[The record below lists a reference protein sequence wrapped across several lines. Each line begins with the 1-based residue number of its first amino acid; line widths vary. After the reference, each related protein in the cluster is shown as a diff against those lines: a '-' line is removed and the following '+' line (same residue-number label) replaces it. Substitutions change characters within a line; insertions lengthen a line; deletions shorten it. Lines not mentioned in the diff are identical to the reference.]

1 MTIQQIESAIL
12 ELPPS
17 EFRKVIDWLLD
28 LDYQRW
34 GKELASDI
42 ESVKLD
48 FLAQEAIADFEN
60 GFCKDVCINNQC
72 HHDS

>member
-34 GKELASDI
+34 DEELERDI
-42 ESVKLD
+42 E
-48 FLAQEAIADFEN
+48 
-60 GFCKDVCINNQC
+60 
-72 HHDS
+72 

>member
-34 GKELASDI
+34 DEELESDI
-42 ESVKLD
+42 EAGKLD
-48 FLAQEAIADFEN
+48 FLAQEA
-60 GFCKDVCINNQC
+60 
-72 HHDS
+72 

>member
-34 GKELASDI
+34 DEELESDI
-42 ESVKLD
+42 ESGKLD
-48 FLAQEAIADFEN
+48 FLAQEAIEDFARM
-60 GFCKDVCINNQC
+60 FASIINIIMIL
-72 HHDS
+72 D

>member
-12 ELPPS
+12 ELPSS

-34 GKELASDI
+34 DEELESDI
-42 ESVKLD
+42 ESGKLD
-48 FLAQEAIADFEN
+48 FLAQEAIEDFGN
-60 GFCKDVCINNQC
+60 GFCKQI
-72 HHDS
+72 

>member
-34 GKELASDI
+34 DFDFMFNIEGSD
-42 ESVKLD
+42 
-48 FLAQEAIADFEN
+48 
-60 GFCKDVCINNQC
+60 GFG
-72 HHDS
+72 

>member
-12 ELPPS
+12 ELPSS

-34 GKELASDI
+34 DEELESDI
-42 ESVKLD
+42 ESGKLD
-48 FLAQEAIADFEN
+48 FLAHEAIADFEN
-60 GFCKDVCINNQC
+60 GFCKQI
-72 HHDS
+72 

>member
-28 LDYQRW
+28 LDYQHW
-34 GKELASDI
+34 DEDLESDI
-42 ESVKLD
+42 EAGKLD

-60 GFCKDVCINNQC
+60 GFCKQI
-72 HHDS
+72 